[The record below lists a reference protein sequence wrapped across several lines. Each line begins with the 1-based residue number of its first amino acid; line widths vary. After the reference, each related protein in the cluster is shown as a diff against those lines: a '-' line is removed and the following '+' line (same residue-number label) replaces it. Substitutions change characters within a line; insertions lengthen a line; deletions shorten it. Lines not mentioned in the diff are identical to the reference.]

1 MYDIIGR
8 TYSQGRHTDPSIA
21 KRLWSQL
28 DLSKTILNL
37 GAGTGNYEPGDASL
51 LAIEPS
57 RVMVQQR
64 QSVHP
69 VIQASSEQ
77 LPLASQSIDQA
88 MTVLSM
94 HHWTDRETAFAE
106 IRRVCR
112 ERFVML
118 TWDPEAEPFWLTRDY
133 FPHMLR
139 VDRHK
144 FPTMAQLAR
153 EFPGLEVHTLEI
165 PADCEDGFLAAY
177 WCRPQAY
184 LDSAVRECISS
195 FTNLPGME
203 KGLCTLEK
211 DLKSGHWYQKNA
223 NILQMGSYDA
233 GYRLA
238 IATLK

>member
-8 TYSQGRHTDPSIA
+8 NYSHGRRTDPTIA
-21 KRLWSQL
+21 RQLWSQL
-28 DLSKTILNL
+28 DLGQSILNL
-37 GAGTGNYEPGDASL
+37 GAGTGNYEPDQARL

-64 QSVHP
+64 RSPYP
-69 VIQASSEQ
+69 VIQAGSEQ
-77 LPLASQSIDQA
+77 LPLASQSMDQA

-94 HHWTDRETAFAE
+94 HHWSDQKAAFAE

-112 ERFVML
+112 KRFVIL

-133 FPHMLR
+133 FPEMLE
-139 VDRHK
+139 VDRRK
-144 FPTMAQLAR
+144 FPTMDGLRR
-153 EFPGLEVHTLEI
+153 EFPELEIHALEI

-184 LDSAVRECISS
+184 LDPGVRDCISS
-195 FTNLPGME
+195 FAELFDID
-203 KGLCTLEK
+203 KGLQRLRRDLETG
-211 DLKSGHWYQKNA
+211 DWYQKNA
-223 NILQMGSYDA
+223 KLLELSSFDA

-238 IATLK
+238 IATLM